1 MNKKATINKCE
12 FTGEFQHPS
21 GNTYY
26 YHELTLDNGD
36 VGSCGKVEKYPFEL
50 TTGNYIEYTIDAKK
64 KIKVMGVAS
73 REQEKRHSNTGGNVN
88 NVNNVNKKGF
98 LPYDE
103 YMKVKQQ
110 QYGKKPE
117 EFLGYAWSYAKDL
130 VVAGKKMKDIEECSK
145 FAEFIYGKIKD
156 MLQGSDANQNEGSEA
171 ENSQN
176 NDGLPF

>member
-36 VGSCGKVEKYPFEL
+36 VGNCGKIEKYPFEL
-50 TTGNYIEYTIDAKK
+50 TAGNYIEYTIDAKK
-64 KIKVMGVAS
+64 KIKVVGVAS
-73 REQEKRHSNTGGNVN
+73 REQDKRHSNTGGNVN
-88 NVNNVNKKGF
+88 NTNKKGF

-103 YMKVKQQ
+103 YMKQKQQ
-110 QYGKKPE
+110 QNGKKPE

-130 VVAGKKMKDIEECSK
+130 VVAGKKMKDVKECTEIAQYIY
-145 FAEFIYGKIKD
+145 AEIKN
-156 MLQGSDANQNEGSEA
+156 MLKGSESNQTEGSEG
-171 ENSQN
+171 EIRQN

>member
-50 TTGNYIEYTIDAKK
+50 TTGNYVEYTIDAKK
-64 KIKVMGVAS
+64 KIKVLGVAS
-73 REQEKRHSNTGGNVN
+73 REQEKRHSNTGGTGA
-88 NVNNVNKKGF
+88 KKGF

-103 YMKVKQQ
+103 YIKQKQQ
-110 QYGKKPE
+110 QVGKKPE

-145 FAEFIYGKIKD
+145 FAEFIYAKIKD
-156 MLQGSDANQNEGSEA
+156 MLKGNETSQSEGLDD
-171 ENSQN
+171 EIRQN

>member
-64 KIKVMGVAS
+64 KIKVLGVAS
-73 REQEKRHSNTGGNVN
+73 KEQDKRHSTSGGTGA
-88 NVNNVNKKGF
+88 KKGF

-103 YMKVKQQ
+103 YIKVKQQ
-110 QYGKKPE
+110 QVGKKPE

-130 VVAGKKMKDIEECSK
+130 IIAGKKMKDIEECSK

-156 MLQGSDANQNEGSEA
+156 MLKGGDTNQSEGLDAEIN
-171 ENSQN
+171 QN

>member
-26 YHELTLDNGD
+26 YHELTLDNGE
-36 VGSCGKVEKYPFEL
+36 VGTCGKVEKYPFEL
-50 TTGNYIEYTIDAKK
+50 TAGNYIEYTIDAKK
-64 KIKVMGVAS
+64 KIKVVGVAS
-73 REQEKRHSNTGGNVN
+73 REQDKRHSYSGGNVN
-88 NVNNVNKKGF
+88 NTNKKGF

-103 YMKVKQQ
+103 YMKQKQQ
-110 QYGKKPE
+110 QNGKKPE

-130 VVAGKKMKDIEECSK
+130 VVAGKKMKDVKECTEIAQYIY
-145 FAEFIYGKIKD
+145 AEIKN
-156 MLQGSDANQNEGSEA
+156 MLKGSESNQTEGSEG
-171 ENSQN
+171 EISPN

>member
-26 YHELTLDNGD
+26 YHELTLDNGE
-36 VGSCGKVEKYPFEL
+36 VGTCGKVEKYPFEL

-64 KIKVMGVAS
+64 KIKVVGVAS
-73 REQEKRHSNTGGNVN
+73 REQDKRHSNTGGNVN
-88 NVNNVNKKGF
+88 NTNKKGF

-103 YMKVKQQ
+103 YVKVKQQ
-110 QYGKKPE
+110 QNGKKPE

-130 VVAGKKMKDIEECSK
+130 VVAGKKMKDVKECTEIAQYIY
-145 FAEFIYGKIKD
+145 AEIKN
-156 MLQGSDANQNEGSEA
+156 MLKGSESNQTEGSEG
-171 ENSQN
+171 EISPN